1 LKEASPIAASLY
13 KLIPEKL
20 KQYPLYRTIT
30 GEAIKMLKEGMEAD
44 VIAETLEKKYI
55 DPLLDTPKKNCE
67 NRTDKKHIITDL
79 VSSMRHFTSY
89 PPSGEKRITRRQRS
103 LLLQKITECQSV
115 AEHFSIQQCRST
127 FRKHQKYFGFCKQRT
142 ATTGTSEAANQ
153 NYPRTYLSWPTSRL
167 QKTQNLGKAN
177 QFLS

>member
-103 LLLQKITECQSV
+103 LLLQKIAEGQSV
-115 AEHFSIQQCRST
+115 SEYFPST
-127 FRKHQKYFGFCKQRT
+127 NAGSSLQHSRNISVSACNEPQPSEPPKRRTKTTHGLIYLGRLPECKELKIWVRPIN
-142 ATTGTSEAANQ
+142 S
-153 NYPRTYLSWPTSRL
+153 
-167 QKTQNLGKAN
+167 
-177 QFLS
+177 